1 MKSSD
6 ERFKGLENV
15 YLIKSDGIVIFQQNL
30 FCEQSIKNNQQF
42 VDKLISLHYKQEV
55 IAKWKDT

>member
-55 IAKWKDT
+55 IAK